1 MVTYSEI
8 IKAINL
14 KIQQSFLDVP
24 FQSIEDKEGLIR
36 PSFRTNIEGIS
47 ASNFM
52 NFAKDREL
60 TVRIYYFPKEKYKYR
75 MELLD
80 VQDKLEDLF
89 LLENTIVTE
98 SSFVI
103 EIFEFQFDVV
113 DGVLHFYFDLK
124 LSEDINRIDDSEYM
138 EELIYKP

>member
-52 NFAKDREL
+52 NVAKDREL